1 MNKTIANISINTIR
15 DAELEAVL
23 KQFLSTIGAYSELFG
38 INDIEIER
46 LHLELQFFSWV
57 LDTEQKVRSY
67 LNDLKHFKKL
77 SRTIPKYEIM
87 ESLQNLTVP
96 GTEQFYRQPQG
107 GLNLLLGKMIQ
118 KIKRSRHYTREI
130 GMELGIAYIGVLVP
144 DDVSSNT
151 MMYAGLGVSAM
162 HTGESPVNY

>member
-23 KQFLSTIGAYSELFG
+23 KQFLSTIGQYKEMFG
-38 INDIEIER
+38 INEMEIER

-57 LDTEQKVRSY
+57 LDTERKVRAY

-107 GLNLLLGKMIQ
+107 GHSAGGHRQ
-118 KIKRSRHYTREI
+118 GSARGPRRTT
-130 GMELGIAYIGVLVP
+130 
-144 DDVSSNT
+144 VSVARK
-151 MMYAGLGVSAM
+151 AGLGAVA
-162 HTGESPVNY
+162 